1 MTAHRLLLAALFFL
15 GWNAA
20 SAQNLDF
27 ASGGNGAPVEIRAEQ
42 GLELVQN
49 AKQIIARGNAR
60 ASRGSTTLAADV
72 ILAHYRDGQGAGGKT
87 EIWRIEAQGH
97 VVISTPTQTITAEH
111 GDYNI
116 DKAAVILTGN
126 NLKLTTAT
134 DTVTARDSLEYWERT
149 QQAVARGDAL
159 AIHDN
164 DRIRANVLTATMGP
178 DEQGKTSI
186 RKIRADDNV
195 VLTTPRETVTGDR
208 GDYTVESGI
217 VTLTGSVK
225 MTRDNNQLDGGYA
238 IVNLKS
244 GVSRLL
250 PTPPGSGAEGRVKG
264 TFVPQSKNTPA
275 PDARAPRPQP

>member
-1 MTAHRLLLAALFFL
+1 MTAHRLLLAVFLSL
-15 GWNAA
+15 GWGAA

-42 GLELVQN
+42 GLELVQD
-49 AKQIIARGNAR
+49 AKQIVARGNAR
-60 ASRGSTTLAADV
+60 ANRGSTTLAADV
-72 ILAHYRDGQGAGGKT
+72 ILAHYRDGQNAGGKT
-87 EIWRIEAQGH
+87 EIWRLEAQGH

-111 GDYNI
+111 GDYDI
-116 DKAAVILTGN
+116 DKAAVVLTGR
-126 NLKLTTAT
+126 NLKLTTPT
-134 DTVTARDSLEYWERT
+134 DVVTARDSLEYWERT

-159 AIHDN
+159 AVRGG
-164 DRIRANVLTATMGP
+164 DRIRANVLTAALGP

-186 RKIRADDNV
+186 RRIRADDKV

-250 PTPPGSGAEGRVKG
+250 PTPPGSGTEGRVKG
-264 TFVPQSKNTPA
+264 TFVPQTRNAPA
-275 PDARAPRPQP
+275 PGQQP